1 MFSYA
6 IHMFKAFCIG
16 CEVIEIYKCVFSRT
30 RTVLNLLLIQW
41 EISIHPYQY
50 KRKLKGE

>member
-16 CEVIEIYKCVFSRT
+16 YEVIEIYKCVFSRT
-30 RTVLNLLLIQW
+30 LIVLNLLLIQW